1 MSIVRSYPR
10 PQRVQCMI
18 NHYKTIQMLSRK
30 INPVLKIQIQET
42 NTIIIKRTSIEIAR
56 KLKTHN
62 YPPQND
68 RDKTNEGTMSP
79 KTILQCK

>member
-1 MSIVRSYPR
+1 
-10 PQRVQCMI
+10 
-18 NHYKTIQMLSRK
+18 MLSRK
-30 INPVLKIQIQET
+30 INQELQIQET
-42 NTIIIKRTSIEIAR
+42 NTTIVKWTSLEITR
-56 KLKTHN
+56 KLTTHN